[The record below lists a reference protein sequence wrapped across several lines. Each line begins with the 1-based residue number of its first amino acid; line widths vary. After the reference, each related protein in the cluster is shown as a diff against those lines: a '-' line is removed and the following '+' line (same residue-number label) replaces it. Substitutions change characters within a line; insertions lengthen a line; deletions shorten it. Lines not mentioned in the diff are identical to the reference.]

1 MNRLFGKSKP
11 AAPGPSLT
19 DVVQSVDKRVESFD
33 KKIQMLDAEL
43 FKYKEQM
50 KKMRDGPAKTSV
62 QQKAL
67 RVLRQKKQYE
77 QQRENLMQQSFNLD
91 QTNFA
96 TQMLIETKSTVDAM
110 RAGVKQM
117 KQEYKNINISD
128 IENLQDDMED
138 MMADANEVQEALG
151 RTYGVPDVDE
161 SELEAELEALGDE
174 LHQETDTSF
183 LDEVTAPMAVPSV
196 PSIHPPAKEP
206 VASATSSGLKLNT
219 DPKESLSDVKD
230 PIKEP
235 WWWSATVHYSLL
247 YIQPCYDLMKQSIL
261 LWSDNIHTTQLYKLF
276 LDSNKHSVNWWN
288 CALIFANGE
297 MKETCGKHWNV
308 HPSWKLGCNTF

>member
-1 MNRLFGKSKP
+1 MNRLFGRNKP
-11 AAPGPSLT
+11 AAPVPSLGE
-19 DVVQSVDKRVESFD
+19 VGASLDKRVESFD

-43 FKYKEQM
+43 FKYRDQM
-50 KKMRDGPAKTSV
+50 KKMREGPARNAV

-96 TQMLIETKSTVDAM
+96 TQMLIETKGTVDAM

-117 KQEYKNINISD
+117 KQEYKNINISE

-138 MMADANEVQEALG
+138 MMADAQEVQEALG
-151 RTYGVPDVDE
+151 RTYGVPEVDE

-174 LHQETDTSF
+174 MQRENDTSF
-183 LDEVTAPMAVPSV
+183 LDEVLTPTTAPTGE
-196 PSIHPPAKEP
+196 PATAPKAPAAREP
-206 VASATSSGLKLNT
+206 TAVASSTAASRLFS
-219 DPKESLSDVKD
+219 DPAASVTGPVDPKD

-235 WWWSATVHYSLL
+235 W
-247 YIQPCYDLMKQSIL
+247 
-261 LWSDNIHTTQLYKLF
+261 
-276 LDSNKHSVNWWN
+276 
-288 CALIFANGE
+288 
-297 MKETCGKHWNV
+297 
-308 HPSWKLGCNTF
+308 

>member
-1 MNRLFGKSKP
+1 MKCHEQIQERSSIFSGLQVLITRIIVDEPPLKIRVTDIVSTMNRLFGKNKP

-43 FKYKEQM
+43 FKFREQM

-67 RVLRQKKQYE
+67 RVLKQKKQYE
-77 QQRENLMQQSFNLD
+77 QQRENLQQQSFNLD

-110 RAGVKQM
+110 KAGVKQM
-117 KQEYKNINISD
+117 KQEYKNVNISE
-128 IENLQDDMED
+128 IEDLQDDLQD

-151 RTYGVPDVDE
+151 RSYGVPDVDE

-174 LHQETDTSF
+174 LQRDADTSF
-183 LDEVTAPMAVPSV
+183 LDEVTTPAAVPSV
-196 PSIHPPAKEP
+196 PASLPASKEP
-206 VASATSSGLKLNT
+206 TALASSSGVKLTN
-219 DPKESLSDVKD
+219 DPTASQSTEIKD

-235 WWWSATVHYSLL
+235 W
-247 YIQPCYDLMKQSIL
+247 
-261 LWSDNIHTTQLYKLF
+261 
-276 LDSNKHSVNWWN
+276 
-288 CALIFANGE
+288 
-297 MKETCGKHWNV
+297 
-308 HPSWKLGCNTF
+308 

>member
-19 DVVQSVDKRVESFD
+19 DVVQSVDKRAESFD

-43 FKYKEQM
+43 FKYREQL
-50 KKMRDGPAKTSV
+50 KKMRDGPSKSTV

-67 RVLRQKKQYE
+67 RVLKQKKQYE

-91 QTNFA
+91 QANFA

-117 KQEYKNINISD
+117 KNEYKNININD
-128 IENLQDDMED
+128 IENLQDDLED
-138 MMADANEVQEALG
+138 MMADANEVQEAMS
-151 RTYGVPDVDE
+151 RSYGVPDVDE

-174 LHQETDTSF
+174 MQRETDTSF
-183 LDEVTAPMAVPSV
+183 LDEVVAPTTVPSEA
-196 PSIHPPAKEP
+196 PRQPIPAAREP
-206 VASATSSGLKLNT
+206 TAIASTSSLKLNT
-219 DPKESLSDVKD
+219 DPTASIQPESKD

-235 WWWSATVHYSLL
+235 W
-247 YIQPCYDLMKQSIL
+247 
-261 LWSDNIHTTQLYKLF
+261 
-276 LDSNKHSVNWWN
+276 
-288 CALIFANGE
+288 
-297 MKETCGKHWNV
+297 
-308 HPSWKLGCNTF
+308 

>member
-11 AAPGPSLT
+11 APPTASLT
-19 DVVQSVDKRVESFD
+19 DVIQNVDKRVESFD
-33 KKIQMLDAEL
+33 KKIQMLEAEL
-43 FKYKEQM
+43 FKYRDQM
-50 KKMRDGPAKTSV
+50 KKMRDGPAKNSV

-96 TQMLIETKSTVDAM
+96 TQMLVETKSTVDAM

-117 KQEYKNINISD
+117 KQEYKNVNISE
-128 IENLQDDMED
+128 IEDLQDDLQD

-151 RTYGVPDVDE
+151 RSYGVPDVDE

-174 LHQETDTSF
+174 YQKDTDTSF
-183 LDEVTAPMAVPSV
+183 LDEVATPAAVPSL
-196 PSIHPPAKEP
+196 PSSQPASTKEP
-206 VASATSSGLKLNT
+206 AVLASSSGLKLSS
-219 DPKESLSDVKD
+219 DPQASAPADIKD

-235 WWWSATVHYSLL
+235 W
-247 YIQPCYDLMKQSIL
+247 
-261 LWSDNIHTTQLYKLF
+261 
-276 LDSNKHSVNWWN
+276 
-288 CALIFANGE
+288 
-297 MKETCGKHWNV
+297 
-308 HPSWKLGCNTF
+308 

>member
-11 AAPGPSLT
+11 AAPGPSIS
-19 DVVQSVDKRVESFD
+19 DVVAKVDQRAETFD

-43 FKYKEQM
+43 FKYREQM
-50 KKMRDGPAKTSV
+50 KKMRDGPSKTAV

-77 QQRENLMQQSFNLD
+77 QQRENLLQQSFNLD

-117 KQEYKNINISD
+117 KQEYKNVNISEIED
-128 IENLQDDMED
+128 IQDDLED

-151 RTYGVPDVDE
+151 RSYGVPDVDE

-174 LHQETDTSF
+174 MAREKDTSF
-183 LDEVTAPMAVPSV
+183 LDDVLAPAASAPADPLKIPSA
-196 PSIHPPAKEP
+196 PSTKEP
-206 VASATSSGLKLNT
+206 AAVASNSGVKLMS
-219 DPKESLSDVKD
+219 DPAASVTEPKD

-235 WWWSATVHYSLL
+235 W
-247 YIQPCYDLMKQSIL
+247 
-261 LWSDNIHTTQLYKLF
+261 
-276 LDSNKHSVNWWN
+276 
-288 CALIFANGE
+288 
-297 MKETCGKHWNV
+297 
-308 HPSWKLGCNTF
+308 